1 MKVEIGARVP
11 PRVSMFESR
20 DGLGGYAHSLPP
32 MSRDAELLQAAFLK
46 PGIEP
51 ARSRSWS
58 PWTAIGLAV
67 LAGIV
72 AAWAVTV

>member
-1 MKVEIGARVP
+1 
-11 PRVSMFESR
+11 
-20 DGLGGYAHSLPP
+20 

-58 PWTAIGLAV
+58 PLTAIV
-67 LAGIV
+67 LAALAGLV

>member
-1 MKVEIGARVP
+1 MKVQIGCRVP
-11 PRVSMFESR
+11 PRTSLFESR
-20 DGLGGYAHSLPP
+20 DGVGGFRHTYPP